1 LFGPRE
7 CLVQIAALPLRVGRQ
22 LHSATRDFELLG
34 VQSSDW
40 PDSVS
45 DTFTREFALHILAY
59 ALLSR
64 RSIEPTRRLNIDL
77 FSAKTGETLH

>member
-1 LFGPRE
+1 MFGPRE

-59 ALLSR
+59 APLQIL
-64 RSIEPTRRLNIDL
+64 RLVPSVPL
-77 FSAKTGETLH
+77 PPPPR